1 MEGTMRLMSASPHND
16 EINEIWVQISKLL
29 PSFTNFEQLMFLAYS
44 FDLIDIL
51 KLQEPSS
58 FKPVILEI
66 NKFIN
71 SMNPINQLELFNKLK
86 SMKDISKIIFSQ
98 TLVKLDLS

>member
-1 MEGTMRLMSASPHND
+1 MRLMSASPHND

-58 FKPVILEI
+58 FKPVILET
-66 NKFIN
+66 
-71 SMNPINQLELFNKLK
+71 KLPAPLPP
-86 SMKDISKIIFSQ
+86 DITVFAKVG
-98 TLVKLDLS
+98 LAVVA